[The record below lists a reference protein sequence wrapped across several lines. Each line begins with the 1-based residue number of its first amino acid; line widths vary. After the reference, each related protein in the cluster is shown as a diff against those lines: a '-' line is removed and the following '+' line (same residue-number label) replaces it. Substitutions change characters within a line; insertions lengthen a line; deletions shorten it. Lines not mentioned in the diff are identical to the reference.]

1 MTTTVRLLST
11 YGNFRPN
18 TIVELDDATAA
29 ALLLGGVG
37 ATTDLTGGVPAFGND
52 AAIAAGDE
60 NELPDQKLGVGR
72 TKINL
77 PAGKAVTLT
86 SVAGS
91 ISRVAPLDATGA
103 EGASTTL
110 NNGAM
115 AVFGPY
121 REAKTLQVSTYS
133 GAVSATVRALPAR
146 GAEQADPSR
155 VVLLGD
161 SITWFGFDNTA
172 VSGKPSLAVTNRA
185 IVEAANAL
193 LYQRLNIV
201 QRAGVSGNRIDQMYA
216 RFNTDVAAHRPTL
229 VILQGC
235 SNDLDQGY
243 SAAQIFPSIVAIFRA
258 SQAIGASFI
267 YIGTSG
273 MSRGTGAP
281 VSPIDGVQYRADNE
295 MAALQARCRRA
306 QFEMEGFRYFDMA
319 YAMRDYGAAI
329 GAQGAAFGTTLAGTV
344 LDGTHPEPYG
354 CYLMARR
361 LAPYLDKVCLGTNAE
376 RATLNGRGVDG
387 DTDNISGGNYLMM
400 GTYRTTNVTAPNTG
414 SGPDPW
420 NVTRTGSIQAVCSNA
435 DRTDDGPGRIFRLDV
450 SGSAALTDAVTLS
463 ASAAYAKAIGI
474 PAYIQALVRVSA
486 ITSGAIHNVTGNL
499 QFFDSGSNLLG
510 QVWFGVPHSTK
521 AGNGFTGLTSTVDL
535 GLMRSPRMN
544 VPVGTASV
552 LTRIAIY
559 TTVGA
564 QLTVDLCEAGA
575 RVDQEYPDVAK
586 YRV

>member
-1 MTTTVRLLST
+1 MSQTIRLLST
-11 YGNFRPN
+11 YNGFAPN
-18 TIVELDDATAA
+18 TIITVDDAVAA
-29 ALLLGGVG
+29 SLLLGGVG
-37 ATTDLTGGVPAFGND
+37 ATTDLTGGVDAFGNTATAVGSD
-52 AAIAAGDE
+52 TY
-60 NELPDQKLGVGR
+60 LPSQKISKGR
-72 TKINL
+72 TRFTL
-77 PAGKAVTLT
+77 PAHT
-86 SVAGS
+86 SVRVTANPGAIGRVSAVGS
-91 ISRVAPLDATGA
+91 DGSESATFNFNGS
-103 EGASTTL
+103 GTTY
-110 NNGAM
+110 
-115 AVFGPY
+115 FGPY
-121 REAKTLQVSTYS
+121 LEPKTLQTSLYGGDVQIVTSNMPAKS
-133 GAVSATVRALPAR
+133 G
-146 GAEQADPSR
+146 GEQADPSR

-185 IVEAANAL
+185 IVEAANAM
-193 LYQRLNIV
+193 LYQRLNVV

-216 RFNTDVAAHRPTL
+216 RFSTDVTPHRPTL

-243 SAAQIFPSIVAIFRA
+243 SAAQIFPSIINIFRA
-258 SQAIGASFI
+258 CQAIGASFI

-273 MSRGTGAP
+273 MARGTGAP

-295 MAALQARCRRA
+295 MAALQGRCRRA
-306 QFEMEGFRYFDMA
+306 QFELDGFRYFDMA
-319 YAMRDYGAAI
+319 SAMRDYGAAI
-329 GAQGAAFGTTLAGTV
+329 GAQGASFGTTLAGTV

-354 CYLMARR
+354 CYLMSRP
-361 LAPYLDKVCLGTNAE
+361 LSQFLDKVCLGTNAE

-420 NVTRTGSIQAVCSNA
+420 NVGRTGSIQAVCSNA
-435 DRTDDGPGRIFRLDV
+435 DRTDGGPGRIFRLDV

-521 AGNGFTGLTSTVDL
+521 AGNGFTGLTTTADF
-535 GLMRSPRMN
+535 GLLRSPRMN
-544 VPVGTASV
+544 VPVGTTSV
-552 LTRIAIY
+552 LARISIY

-575 RVDQEYPDVAK
+575 RVDQEYPDVLK